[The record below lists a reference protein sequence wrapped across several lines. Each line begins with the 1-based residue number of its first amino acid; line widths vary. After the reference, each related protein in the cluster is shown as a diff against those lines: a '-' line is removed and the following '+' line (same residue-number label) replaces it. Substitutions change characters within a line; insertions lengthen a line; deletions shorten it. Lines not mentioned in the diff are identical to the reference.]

1 MDENKI
7 AEPKVI
13 DEEINKEKE
22 NNENKEN
29 INKKPDENENN
40 MNSNE
45 STKKDDSINSN
56 TDLSTSCQFLK
67 DEIAHYDISFKII
80 IIGDS
85 FVGKSSLTIKAAKNL
100 FDNYYTATV
109 GFEFFTMLFKI
120 SSKIIRLQI
129 WDTCG
134 QEEYRS
140 LIQNFYRNASLAIL
154 VYSIDK
160 RTSFENLE
168 IWLNEIKEKGNPDV
182 KIFLVGNKN
191 DLIEN
196 REVSTEE
203 GEKFYETH
211 KLNFFIETSAKT
223 GINAEELFK
232 RVAIVLNQDHMQ
244 YKDLANKKDRS
255 TRISSF
261 GEENFNPW
269 EKEDDENARK
279 QCCCCCF

>member
-1 MDENKI
+1 MTRWSQI
-7 AEPKVI
+7 F
-13 DEEINKEKE
+13 
-22 NNENKEN
+22 
-29 INKKPDENENN
+29 
-40 MNSNE
+40 S
-45 STKKDDSINSN
+45 DSINSN

>member
-1 MDENKI
+1 MEEIKNPETK
-7 AEPKVI
+7 I

-22 NNENKEN
+22 KNENKEN

-40 MNSNE
+40 MSSNE

-85 FVGKSSLTIKAAKNL
+85 FVGKSSLTIKAAKNI

-120 SSKIIRLQI
+120 SSKVIRLQI

-140 LIQNFYRNASLAIL
+140 LIQNFYRNASLAII

-244 YKDLANKKDRS
+244 YKDLANKKEKS

-261 GEENFNPW
+261 ADDNFNPW
-269 EKEDDENARK
+269 EKEDEENTRK
-279 QCCCCCF
+279 KCCCCCF

>member
-1 MDENKI
+1 MDENKFVDSNI
-7 AEPKVI
+7 I
-13 DEEINKEKE
+13 DKEK
-22 NNENKEN
+22 NKEN
-29 INKKPDENENN
+29 ITKKPDENNID
-40 MNSNE
+40 SNE
-45 STKKDDSINSN
+45 STKKDDSANNNNITEDMTS
-56 TDLSTSCQFLK
+56 SCQFISEELSQ
-67 DEIAHYDISFKII
+67 YDISFKII

-85 FVGKSSLTIKAAKNL
+85 FVGKSCLTIKAAKNL

-168 IWLNEIKEKGNPDV
+168 VWLNEVKARGNPDV

>member
-1 MDENKI
+1 MEENKNP
-7 AEPKVI
+7 ETKI

-22 NNENKEN
+22 KNENKEN

-40 MNSNE
+40 MSSNE

-85 FVGKSSLTIKAAKNL
+85 FVGKSSLTIKAAKNI

-120 SSKIIRLQI
+120 SSKVIRLQI

-140 LIQNFYRNASLAIL
+140 LIQNFYRNASLAII

-223 GINAEELFK
+223 GLNAEELFK

-244 YKDLANKKDRS
+244 YKFLANKKEKS

-261 GEENFNPW
+261 ADENFNPW
-269 EKEDDENARK
+269 EKEDEENTRK
-279 QCCCCCF
+279 KCCCCCF

>member
-1 MDENKI
+1 MEEIKNPETK
-7 AEPKVI
+7 I

-22 NNENKEN
+22 KNENKEN

-40 MNSNE
+40 MSSNE

-85 FVGKSSLTIKAAKNL
+85 FVGKSSLTIKAAKNI

-120 SSKIIRLQI
+120 SSKVIRLQI

-140 LIQNFYRNASLAIL
+140 LIQNFYRNASLAII

-244 YKDLANKKDRS
+244 YKDLANKKEKS

-261 GEENFNPW
+261 ADENFNPW
-269 EKEDDENARK
+269 EKEDEENTRK
-279 QCCCCCF
+279 KCCCCCF

>member
-1 MDENKI
+1 MEENKNP
-7 AEPKVI
+7 ETKI

-22 NNENKEN
+22 KNENKEN

-40 MNSNE
+40 MSSNE

-85 FVGKSSLTIKAAKNL
+85 FVGKSSLTIKAAKNI

-120 SSKIIRLQI
+120 SSKVIRLQI

-140 LIQNFYRNASLAIL
+140 LIQNFYRNASLAII

-223 GINAEELFK
+223 GLNAEELFK

-244 YKDLANKKDRS
+244 YKVLANKKEKS

-261 GEENFNPW
+261 ADENFNPW
-269 EKEDDENARK
+269 EKEDEENTRK
-279 QCCCCCF
+279 KCCCCCF